1 MSKVTLSAILTIVR
15 IALSLGEKLV
25 RSIYTIVDIC
35 DDSVINNSVPK
46 PDWYS
51 DLIRIINNLQLALQD
66 LGGLSD
72 KVYPVRPLQENSE

>member
-25 RSIYTIVDIC
+25 RAIYTIVDIC
-35 DDSVINNSVPK
+35 DDSIINGSVPK
-46 PDWYS
+46 PDWYA
-51 DLIRIINNLQLALQD
+51 DLLRVINNLEAALQD

-72 KVYPVRPLQENSE
+72 KVYPIKPLQE